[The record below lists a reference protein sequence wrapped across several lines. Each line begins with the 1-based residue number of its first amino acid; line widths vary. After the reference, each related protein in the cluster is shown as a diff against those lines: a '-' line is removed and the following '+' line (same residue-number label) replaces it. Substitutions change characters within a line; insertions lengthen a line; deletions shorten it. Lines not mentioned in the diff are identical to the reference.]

1 MVTGHA
7 AGMTEMDVKAEQEL
21 AAIRALLI
29 EAYGIEGD
37 VSPLPGEH
45 DLNYRVRVQDGGQ
58 YLLKLHAPGDAD
70 DLGMQIAVLDHLAQA
85 AAGLPVSRPVLDR
98 EGASTVKATLRGER
112 TARLLTWL
120 EGDIWAKAAS
130 RCPTSVDTLG
140 DLLGRLDRCLE
151 GFGHAGTKRVY
162 AWDIGRADM
171 HLPHVDLIDG
181 ADKRVAVGAIL
192 ERFAASVLP
201 KLEACPRQVI
211 HNDANDYNVLLDE
224 DGRVSGLIDFGD
236 MVETWRVVEIA
247 VASAYALIGTRDPVG
262 TIAALAAAYH
272 RVNPISETEANLIF
286 DLVRT
291 RYAVSMCMAAKQIRE
306 NPENT
311 YLLVSQEDVWREL
324 QRLERENRAIAVAR
338 IRDACGFAPVAHAA
352 SVVRWLER
360 NAHGFS
366 VIVKPSVTKPE
377 VAVFDFSAS
386 SPEAAQWAALD
397 AAAAETRI
405 AGQIRGQSADFG
417 IGLYGEDRG
426 IYQGDAYETAT
437 AGERRSIHLGVDIF
451 APAGEP
457 VHAPFAGKVAF
468 LHDDAVAFGFG
479 PTVLLEHATDTGDIF
494 WTLYGHLS
502 RSSLAK
508 LAIGQPIS
516 AGESFAA
523 FGAPEENGNWAP
535 HLHFQLVTDHLG
547 LEGCMFGVGLRDQW
561 QVWREVSPDP
571 SVVLGLSVPA
581 SVIVARDKDFLVRE
595 RHRRIGRSLSIAYSA
610 APLKIV
616 GGEGAHLVDEDGTR
630 WLDMVNNVC
639 HVGHCHPRVVK
650 AAQAQMGKLNT
661 NSRYL
666 HDSLVEYSRR
676 LASQFPDPLNVCF
689 FVNSGSE
696 ANDLALR
703 LARAYTGNRDVITVD
718 HAYHGHLSSMID
730 VSPYKFAGRGGEGR
744 PAHVQVAEM
753 PDLYRGR
760 YRYGDVDAGRKY
772 ADDVRNQILALA
784 ANGRRPALFF
794 SEGILGTGGQLT
806 LPEGYL
812 REAYAHV
819 RAAGGLCLADE
830 VQVGFGRVG
839 SHMWAHQTQGVVPD
853 IVTMGKPIGN
863 GHPMAAVVT
872 TEAIAA
878 SFANGMEY
886 FNTFGGNPVS
896 AEIGLAVLD
905 VIRDERLM
913 HHCKVVGDRLMDG
926 ARALSRRHA
935 IIGDVRGYGLFN
947 GIELVRDRET
957 LEPAACELDF
967 VIAEMKCKH
976 RILLSSEGP
985 HHNVLKVK
993 PPAPFSAADCDYFL
1007 EALDD
1012 TLGRLSP

>member
-1 MVTGHA
+1 MA
-7 AGMTEMDVKAEQEL
+7 QENLKAEQGL
-21 AAIRALLI
+21 AAVRTLLS
-29 EAYGIEGD
+29 ETYGIEGD

-45 DLNYRVRVQDGGQ
+45 DLNYRVRAQDGEQ
-58 YLLKLHAPGDAD
+58 YLLKLHASGDPD
-70 DLGMQIAVLDHLAQA
+70 DLDMQVAALDHLAKTA
-85 AAGLPVSRPVLDR
+85 ADLPVSRPVLGR
-98 EGASTVKATLRGER
+98 TGASTVKVTVRGER

-120 EGDIWAKAAS
+120 PGNIWAKSPS
-130 RCPTSVDTLG
+130 RSLTSAETLG
-140 DLLGRLDRCLE
+140 DLLGRLDHSLK
-151 GFGHAGTKRVY
+151 GFGHAGAKRVY
-162 AWDIGRADM
+162 SWDIGRADM
-171 HLPHVDLIDG
+171 HLKHLDLIEGD
-181 ADKRVAVGAIL
+181 DKRAAVRAIL
-192 ERFAASVLP
+192 ERFASSVLP
-201 KLEACPRQVI
+201 SLESCPRQVI
-211 HNDANDYNVLLDE
+211 HNDANDYNVLLDDE
-224 DGRVSGLIDFGD
+224 GRVSGLLDFGD

-247 VASAYALIGTRDPVG
+247 VAAAYALIGTTDAVG
-262 TIAALAAAYH
+262 MTAALAGAYH
-272 RVNPISETEANLIF
+272 RANPISETEAGLIF

-324 QRLERENRAIAVAR
+324 QRFERENRAIAIAR
-338 IRDACGFAPVAHAA
+338 IRDACGFAPIAHAA
-352 SVVRWLER
+352 AVVRWLEQ
-360 NAHGFS
+360 NAHHFS
-366 VIVKPSVTKPE
+366 AIVKPAVAKPQ
-377 VAVFDFSAS
+377 VAVFDFSVS
-386 SPEAAQWAALD
+386 SSEAAQWAVLD
-397 AAAAETRI
+397 ARGAEARI
-405 AGQIRGQSADFG
+405 AARIREQNADFG
-417 IGLYGEDRG
+417 IGLYGEDRA
-426 IYQGDAYETAT
+426 IYQGEAYETT
-437 AGERRSIHLGVDIF
+437 TPGERRSIHLGVDIF
-451 APAGEP
+451 APVLEP

-479 PTVLLEHATDTGDIF
+479 PTVLLEHATDDGDVF

-502 RSSLAK
+502 CDSMARLT
-508 LAIGQPIS
+508 IGQHVGT
-516 AGESFAA
+516 GERFATL
-523 FGAPEENGNWAP
+523 GAAEENGNWAP

-547 LEGCMFGVGLRDQW
+547 LEGRMFGVGVRDQW

-571 SVVLGLSVPA
+571 SVVLGLSVPV
-581 SVIVARDKDFLVRE
+581 SVIVARDKDFLARE

-616 GGEGAHLVDEDGTR
+616 GGEGAHLIDEDGTR

-650 AAQAQMGKLNT
+650 AAQAQMGRLNT

-676 LASQFPDPLNVCF
+676 LAAQFPDPLNVCF

-730 VSPYKFAGRGGEGR
+730 VSPYKFAGKGGEGR
-744 PAHVQVAEM
+744 PAHVQIAEM

-760 YRYGDVDAGRKY
+760 YRYGDVDAGHKY
-772 ADDVRNQILALA
+772 ADDVRNQVLALA
-784 ANGRRPALFF
+784 ATGRRPALFF

-913 HHCKVVGDRLMDG
+913 HHCRVVGDRLMDG
-926 ARALSRRHA
+926 ARALAKRHA

-947 GIELVRDRET
+947 GIELVRNRET
-957 LEPAACELDF
+957 LEPAASELDF
-967 VIAEMKCKH
+967 VIAEMKRKH

-993 PPAPFSAADCDYFL
+993 PPAPFSAEDCDYFL
-1007 EALDD
+1007 EALDE

>member
-1 MVTGHA
+1 
-7 AGMTEMDVKAEQEL
+7 MTQNDLNAEQEL

-45 DLNYRVRVQDGGQ
+45 DLNYRIRAQDGEQ

-70 DLGMQIAVLDHLAQA
+70 DLDMQVAVLDQLAKTA
-85 AAGLPVSRPVLDR
+85 ADLPVSRPVPSR
-98 EGASTVKATLRGER
+98 AGAATVKATVRGER

-120 EGDIWAKAAS
+120 PGDIWAKSAS
-130 RCPTSVDTLG
+130 RGPASAETLG
-140 DLLGRLDRCLE
+140 HLLGRLDHSLK
-151 GFGHAGTKRVY
+151 GFAHAGTKRVY

-171 HLPHVDLIDG
+171 HLQHVDLIEGD
-181 ADKRVAVGAIL
+181 DKRAAVRAIL
-192 ERFAASVLP
+192 ERFASSVLP
-201 KLEACPRQVI
+201 SLEGCPRQVI
-211 HNDANDYNVLLDE
+211 HNDANDYNVLLVDE
-224 DGRVSGLIDFGD
+224 GHVSGLLDFGD

-247 VASAYALIGTRDPVG
+247 VAAAYALIGTADAVG
-262 TIAALAAAYH
+262 TIVVLAGAYH
-272 RVNPISETEANLIF
+272 RPNPISETEAGLIF

-291 RYAVSMCMAAKQIRE
+291 RYAVSMCMAAKQIRD

-324 QRLERENRAIAVAR
+324 QRLERENRTIAIAR
-338 IRDACGFAPVAHAA
+338 IRDACGFAPIAHAA
-352 SVVRWLER
+352 AVARWLEQ
-360 NAHGFS
+360 NAHHFS
-366 VIVKPSVTKPE
+366 AIVKPSVAKPE

-386 SPEAAQWAALD
+386 GPEAAQWATLD
-397 AAAAETRI
+397 ARGAEARI
-405 AGQIRGQSADFG
+405 VARIREQNADFG
-417 IGLYGEDRG
+417 IGLYGEDRA
-426 IYQGDAYETAT
+426 IYQGEAYETAI

-451 APAGEP
+451 APALEP

-502 RSSLAK
+502 RDTIAT
-508 LAIGQPIS
+508 LAIGQRI
-516 AGESFAA
+516 ATGERFATL
-523 FGAPEENGNWAP
+523 GATEENGNWAP

-547 LEGCMFGVGLRDQW
+547 LEGRMFGVGVRDQW
-561 QVWREVSPDP
+561 QVWRDVSPDP
-571 SVVLGLSVPA
+571 SVVFGLPVPA

-595 RHRRIGRSLSIAYSA
+595 RHRRIGRSLSIAYRA

-616 GGEGAHLVDEDGTR
+616 GGEGAHLIDEDGTR

-650 AAQAQMGKLNT
+650 AAQAQMGRLNT

-676 LASQFPDPLNVCF
+676 LAAQFPDPLNVCF

-730 VSPYKFAGRGGEGR
+730 VSPYKFAGKGGEGR

-760 YRYGDVDAGRKY
+760 YRYGDVEAGHKY
-772 ADDVRNQILALA
+772 ADDVRNQVLALA
-784 ANGRRPALFF
+784 ATGRRPALFF

-812 REAYAHV
+812 HEAYAHV

-913 HHCKVVGDRLMDG
+913 HHCQVVGDRLMDG
-926 ARALSRRHA
+926 ARALAKRHA

-947 GIELVRDRET
+947 GIELVRNRET
-957 LEPAACELDF
+957 LEPAASELDF
-967 VIAEMKCKH
+967 VIAEMKRRH

-993 PPAPFSAADCDYFL
+993 PPAPFSAADCDHFL
-1007 EALDD
+1007 DALDE
-1012 TLGRLSP
+1012 TLGRLNH

>member
-1 MVTGHA
+1 
-7 AGMTEMDVKAEQEL
+7 MTQNDLKAEQEL
-21 AAIRALLI
+21 AAIRALLV

-37 VSPLPGEH
+37 ISPLPGEH
-45 DLNYRVRVQDGGQ
+45 DLNYRVCAQDGEQ
-58 YLLKLHAPGDAD
+58 YLLKLHAPDDAD
-70 DLGMQIAVLDHLAQA
+70 DLGMQVAVLDHLAKTA
-85 AAGLPVSRPVLDR
+85 SDLPVSRPVLAR
-98 EGASTVKATLRGER
+98 NGASTVNVVVRGER
-112 TARLLTWL
+112 TARLLSWL
-120 EGDIWAKAAS
+120 PGDIWAKSSSRTPAS
-130 RCPTSVDTLG
+130 AETLG
-140 DLLGRLDRCLE
+140 ELLGRLDRSLE
-151 GFGHAGTKRVY
+151 GFAHAGTKRVY

-171 HLPHVDLIDG
+171 HLQHVDLIDG
-181 ADKRVAVGAIL
+181 ADKQAAVRAIL
-192 ERFAASVLP
+192 ERFAAFVLP
-201 KLEACPRQVI
+201 SLQACPRQVI
-211 HNDANDYNVLLDE
+211 HNDANDYNVLLDNE
-224 DGRVSGLIDFGD
+224 GRVSGLLDFGD

-247 VASAYALIGTRDPVG
+247 VAAAYSLIGARDAVG
-262 TIAALAAAYH
+262 TIGALTGAYH
-272 RVNPISETEANLIF
+272 RVNAISETEAGLIF

-291 RYAVSMCMAAKQIRE
+291 RYAVSMCMAAKQIRD

-311 YLLVSQEDVWREL
+311 YLLVSQDDVWREL
-324 QRLERENRAIAVAR
+324 QRLECENRAVAIAR

-352 SVVRWLER
+352 DVMAWLER
-360 NAHGFS
+360 NAHDFS
-366 VIVKPSVTKPE
+366 AIVKPAVAKPQ

-386 SPEAAQWAALD
+386 SSEAEQWAVLD
-397 AAAAETRI
+397 AQAAEARI
-405 AGQIRGQSADFG
+405 AAFIREQNADFG
-417 IGLYGEDRG
+417 IGVYGEDRG
-426 IYQGDAYETAT
+426 IYRGDAYETAISD
-437 AGERRSIHLGVDIF
+437 ERRSIHLGVDLF

-479 PTVLLEHATDTGDIF
+479 PTVLLEHITDTGDIF

-502 RSSLAK
+502 RETLAT
-508 LAIGQPIS
+508 LAIGQPV
-516 AGESFAA
+516 ARGESFAA
-523 FGAPEENGNWAP
+523 LGASEENGNWAP

-547 LEGCMFGVGLRDQW
+547 LGGRMFGVGVRDQW
-561 QVWREVSPDP
+561 QVWREISPDP
-571 SVVLGLSVPA
+571 SVVLGLPVPA
-581 SVIVARDKDFLVRE
+581 AVIVARDKDFLVRE

-616 GGEGAHLVDEDGTR
+616 GGEGAHLIDEDGTR

-666 HDSLVEYSRR
+666 HDTLVEYSRR
-676 LASQFPDPLNVCF
+676 LAALFPDPLNVCF

-760 YRYGDVDAGRKY
+760 YRYGDSDAGRKY
-772 ADDVRNQILALA
+772 ADDVRNQVLALA

-913 HHCKVVGDRLMDG
+913 HHCQVVGIRLMEG
-926 ARALSRRHA
+926 ARALAKRHA

-957 LEPAACELDF
+957 LEPAASELDF
-967 VIAEMKCKH
+967 IIAEMKRKH

-993 PPAPFSAADCDYFL
+993 PPAPFSAKDCDYFL
-1007 EALDD
+1007 EALDE